1 MKSNTIRIILAV
13 AMAALCTACAVP
25 KVVTVTEYRDRVQH
39 DTVTDWRTDSVIK
52 TRYVYLQADTVHD
65 VQVLEHVRWRDRDR
79 VQRVEVH
86 DSIPYPVEVQVPVRV
101 RNGYDYFTSWGFW
114 ILFVLML
121 GVVALR
127 FWLLRRGK

>member
-1 MKSNTIRIILAV
+1 MKSNTMRIIIAV
-13 AMAALCTACAVP
+13 AMAALCTACALP

-52 TRYVYLQADTVHD
+52 TRYVYVQADTVHD
-65 VQVLEHVRWRDRDR
+65 VQVLEHVRWRDR
-79 VQRVEVH
+79 VRVEYTQVT
-86 DSIPYPVEVQVPVRV
+86 DSVPYPVEVQVPVRV

-114 ILFVLML
+114 ILFILML
-121 GVVALR
+121 GIVALR

>member
-1 MKSNTIRIILAV
+1 MKSNMIRIVLAV

-52 TRYVYLQADTVHD
+52 TRYVYAQADTVHD
-65 VQVLEHVRWRDRDR
+65 VQVLEHVRWRDR
-79 VQRVEVH
+79 VRVEYTQVT

-121 GVVALR
+121 GIVALR
-127 FWLLRRGK
+127 LWLLRRGK

>member
-1 MKSNTIRIILAV
+1 MKSNTNRIILAV
-13 AMAALCTACAVP
+13 AMAALCTACALP

-52 TRYVYLQADTVHD
+52 TRYVYVQADTVHD
-65 VQVLEHVRWRDRDR
+65 VQVLEHVRWRDR
-79 VQRVEVH
+79 VRVEYTQVT
-86 DSIPYPVEVQVPVRV
+86 DSVPYPVEVQVPVRV

-114 ILFVLML
+114 ILFILML
-121 GVVALR
+121 GIVALR

>member
-1 MKSNTIRIILAV
+1 
-13 AMAALCTACAVP
+13 MAALCTACAVP

-52 TRYVYLQADTVHD
+52 TRYVYVQADTVHD
-65 VQVLEHVRWRDRDR
+65 VQVLEHVRWRDR
-79 VQRVEVH
+79 VRVEYTQVT
-86 DSIPYPVEVQVPVRV
+86 DSVPYPVEVQVPVRV

-127 FWLLRRGK
+127 FWLLRHGK

>member
-52 TRYVYLQADTVHD
+52 TRYVYVQADTVHD
-65 VQVLEHVRWRDRDR
+65 VQVLEHVRWRDR
-79 VQRVEVH
+79 VRVEYTQVT
-86 DSIPYPVEVQVPVRV
+86 DSVPYPVEVQVPVRV